1 MSEEEMDLSDD
12 IRLRIDNSGYKDV
25 IMEVVPRLQSEGVTI
40 TRDIVAAIVAT
51 LKVSEGVIE

>member
-1 MSEEEMDLSDD
+1 MDLSDD